1 VTDLHPGVHG
11 LQIHLLDKF
20 LGTSISAYLLIG
32 SGGRGGGGG
41 ALQSFLLEFLMLY
54 SEVIS

>member
-1 VTDLHPGVHG
+1 VHG